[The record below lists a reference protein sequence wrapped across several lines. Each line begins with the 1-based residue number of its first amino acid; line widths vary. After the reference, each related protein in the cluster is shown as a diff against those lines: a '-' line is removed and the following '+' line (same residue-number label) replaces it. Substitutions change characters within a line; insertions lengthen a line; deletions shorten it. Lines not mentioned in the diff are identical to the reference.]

1 MASNNKHTR
10 EYRIHYA
17 DNDGVV
23 SQSFGGNVETAKSYF
38 FTDDALTMW
47 TETSDQ
53 IQWAITAD
61 GNGIKVTNAH
71 ENQNKKGDA
80 WTTRKNSLSDANNFL
95 QPNAHQTFSESDGTA
110 SDYPD
115 AKNRNRY
122 WKMTTSDDHLF

>member
-1 MASNNKHTR
+1 MASNNKYTR

-23 SQSFGGNVETAKSYF
+23 SQSFGGDVETAKSYF

-47 TETSDQ
+47 ADTSDQ

-71 ENQNKKGDA
+71 ENQNKKGDTYA
-80 WTTRKNSLSDANNFL
+80 STVTALSDANKFL

-110 SDYPD
+110 SDDPD